1 MTQVTH
7 TQLQN
12 LIDNSNL
19 VVDEIYVLTDYPNY
33 NLSLTA
39 VSENELSDEA
49 YSYSTRDNLVFHYVP
64 STNTVDYMKDTYRF
78 IEGNFD
84 WTDNIN
90 GNCYDIHLED
100 ATGLIVTGSSNVWCE
115 GTATGSVN
123 GCQNIVIGDGS
134 DITLTSS
141 NFINIGRDNNL
152 TLTGC
157 SNIDIRDRNTLSLSE
172 LDFCSIENDNSE
184 LNLQGRNIIG
194 SKCTGISIQGDS
206 NIVRNGSREVVIT
219 GDVNTISDS
228 LYIQDNGSFNNIEK
242 VSLAQLDVACGND
255 LNEVGQVSVS
265 YTNNNLV
272 LADEIA
278 IDHKEPFV
286 MYQSYEG
293 VKRVKDLTA
302 DINMRADNNA
312 TVLIADEQRMW
323 NTPQTKD
330 NKHYVII
337 DGVWTDVE
345 NI

>member
-1 MTQVTH
+1 MQQVTH
-7 TQLQN
+7 TQLQS
-12 LIDNSNL
+12 LIDNSSL
-19 VVDEIYVLTDYPNY
+19 VVGEMYVVTDYPNY
-33 NLSLTA
+33 KLYMKA
-39 VSENELSDEA
+39 VSENELGDEA
-49 YSYSTRDNLVFHYVP
+49 YNYSTRDNLVFHYVP
-64 STNTVDYMKDTYRF
+64 STNTVDYMKDTYRQ

-90 GNCYDIHLED
+90 GKCYDIHLED
-100 ATGLIVTGSSNVWCE
+100 STELIVTGSSNVWCE

-134 DITLTSS
+134 DINLISS
-141 NFINIGRDNNL
+141 NFINIGRENNL
-152 TLTGC
+152 TLKAC
-157 SNIDIRDRNTLSLSE
+157 NNIDIRDRNTLSLTK

-194 SKCTGISIQGDS
+194 SKCTGVSIQGDS
-206 NIVRNGSREVVIT
+206 NIVRNGSRDVVIT
-219 GDVNTISDS
+219 GNVNTVSES

-242 VSLAQLDVACGND
+242 VSLAQLEVACGNE
-255 LNEVGQVSVS
+255 LNEVGQVSVK
-265 YTNNNLV
+265 YTNNNIV
-272 LADEIA
+272 MADEIA
-278 IDHKEPFV
+278 IDNKEPFV
-286 MYQSYEG
+286 MYQLYEG
-293 VKRVKDLTA
+293 VKKVKDLTA

-312 TVLIADEQRMW
+312 TVLIEDEQRMW